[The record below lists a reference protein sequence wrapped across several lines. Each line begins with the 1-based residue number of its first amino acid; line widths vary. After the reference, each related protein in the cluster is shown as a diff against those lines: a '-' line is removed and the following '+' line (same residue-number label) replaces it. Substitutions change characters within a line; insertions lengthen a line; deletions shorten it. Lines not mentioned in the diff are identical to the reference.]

1 MRPLTEIGVVSHLN
15 RQMQLYLVGFVQS
28 GIQQILPSLQRFL
41 PARREERLKVGADS
55 SSARQWLGSK
65 FVQCRLGDARQFMHD
80 EEVNALTCLKHDASK
95 SRTLAKTPFFANS
108 RRSTIVLPIRVAHR
122 FSVVPFDENT
132 PKGMLWME
140 KSLSESMEMNE
151 GMM

>member
-1 MRPLTEIGVVSHLN
+1 
-15 RQMQLYLVGFVQS
+15 
-28 GIQQILPSLQRFL
+28 
-41 PARREERLKVGADS
+41 
-55 SSARQWLGSK
+55 
-65 FVQCRLGDARQFMHD
+65 MHD

-122 FSVVPFDENT
+122 FSVFPFDENT